1 MLLQTLLSSPSFLST
16 LTREISEAFGDGV
29 SGSFV
34 FFSQFPV
41 LVYTSNLVT
50 ITDARS
56 QLILCGNFL
65 VYLFLMAADRAHI
78 ESAHKMLEDFRVKVN
93 KISLTDHTPTRA
105 MIRATTI
112 RTNSFFAQA
121 AAVMR
126 HGPEASI
133 TEPITVCGTDG
144 PVSA

>member
-1 MLLQTLLSSPSFLST
+1 
-16 LTREISEAFGDGV
+16 
-29 SGSFV
+29 
-34 FFSQFPV
+34 
-41 LVYTSNLVT
+41 
-50 ITDARS
+50 
-56 QLILCGNFL
+56 
-65 VYLFLMAADRAHI
+65 MAADRAHI

-93 KISLTDHTPTRA
+93 RIAMTDHIPTKA

-121 AAVMR
+121 VSVMR

-144 PVSA
+144 PVPS